1 MPSCVNLL
9 DPFGDFV
16 FHVCPVITQGLFG
29 SSGSKGGS
37 AFGDYLAF
45 ICSALI
51 FWFAEEARLSMSNFF
66 GFAPPHTN
74 RLSSRQYFKL
84 LLNEVSDI
92 DPFSE

>member
-16 FHVCPVITQGLFG
+16 FHVCPVITPRAIRVVGV
-29 SSGSKGGS
+29 KRWEC
-37 AFGDYLAF
+37 FGDYLAF
-45 ICSALI
+45 ICRFNLLV
-51 FWFAEEARLSMSNFF
+51 AEEARLSMSNSFWVC
-66 GFAPPHTN
+66 PPPYKST
-74 RLSSRQYFKL
+74 SSRQYFKL